1 MPPVGINIRERRE
14 ELGLSQSALAEAI
27 NESRQTIYKY
37 ESGLVSNIP
46 IVKLEAIAEVLQCS
60 PTDLTGWEAKTSP
73 VVKEDSLPYITT
85 EEQSLL
91 ECWHKA
97 TDKERRSIAFIL
109 SEYGMPE
116 PKSAQRTINHSVEKN
131 Q

>member
-1 MPPVGINIRERRE
+1 MPSIGSNIRERRE
-14 ELGLSQSALAEAI
+14 KFGLSQSALAEAI

-60 PTDLTGWEAKTSP
+60 PTDLAGWETKSASF
-73 VVKEDSLPYITT
+73 VMEDSLPYITS

-116 PKSAQRTINHSVEKN
+116 PKSAQRTINHSVEN
-131 Q
+131 TQ